1 MTKRFFTLISFFLI
15 VSIGFA
21 NCQNKAERYCGATS
35 KTGRQ
40 FVARSNDF
48 VHKVTSENVYK
59 LGKHVTVMEM
69 QFTSVA
75 DSIIKPYSIFAA
87 EIELKKDVAILSTC
101 VGDNPESI
109 KPTREEQSL
118 AAPMRD
124 HLHAMQ
130 ARRPGSDVL
139 CGINADFFMMNASNC
154 VLGIMHKDGECL
166 KGTFDGNRSNAAFAI
181 MKDGTARIITKEEYE
196 SQKDNIQEAV
206 GGGVI
211 LVSEGRKVQFTDKS
225 VHPRTAVGISA
236 NHKKVYFLV
245 VDGRRK
251 GYSVGVDYDKLGTLF
266 VALGAN
272 EALNLDGGG
281 SSSFLIRNDEADKG
295 FETRNRPT
303 DKSGD
308 RVVPNGLA
316 VVYSN

>member
-1 MTKRFFTLISFFLI
+1 M
-15 VSIGFA
+15 
-21 NCQNKAERYCGATS
+21 
-35 KTGRQ
+35 
-40 FVARSNDF
+40 
-48 VHKVTSENVYK
+48 
-59 LGKHVTVMEM
+59 
-69 QFTSVA
+69 
-75 DSIIKPYSIFAA
+75 
-87 EIELKKDVAILSTC
+87 
-101 VGDNPESI
+101 
-109 KPTREEQSL
+109 
-118 AAPMRD
+118 
-124 HLHAMQ
+124 
-130 ARRPGSDVL
+130 
-139 CGINADFFMMNASNC
+139 
-154 VLGIMHKDGECL
+154 
-166 KGTFDGNRSNAAFAI
+166 
-181 MKDGTARIITKEEYE
+181 
-196 SQKDNIQEAV
+196 
-206 GGGVI
+206 
-211 LVSEGRKVQFTDKS
+211 SEGRKVQFTDKS

-281 SSSFLIRNDEADKG
+281 SSTFLIRNPEADKG